1 MNPSTWPLA
10 ALYGLGALASLELL
24 YVVVRRGAR
33 RFRLRLIYHL
43 WALSVAVLVG
53 LLGTTLP
60 ADDALAW
67 KICLAA
73 AALLTVAVAFALVEA
88 LVLLRPWDPLDK
100 PMMPELARDAVRLGL
115 LALTALFLAYA
126 IFEYAPDKL
135 LLSSTALLAVLGL
148 ALQDVLKNLFAGMGM
163 QSDRSFQN
171 GDWLLIDGVP
181 SQVIDMSWRATRLRT
196 NEGVEIAE
204 PNSSLSAI
212 RLTNLGSGRRP
223 VAFSYRVGLPYD
235 APPAAVKRV
244 LLEALRG
251 APGVVA
257 APAPETFVESYGD
270 SAIVY
275 RLRVW
280 TQQIAGL
287 TRFQDG
293 VLTRVWYALQRAG
306 ISVPFPIRT
315 VQWTDTDRGVAASA
329 DRARERVAAEL
340 GRLPLFRELE
350 RDTLGRLAASV
361 RSARYDDREV
371 LVREGDLGDS
381 LFVLDSGAVRVSKTG
396 DGLGSSSVELARL
409 GAGQF
414 FGEMS
419 LLTGEPRSATVTAE
433 AGCEVLVLTREA
445 LQPILAADPALAQ
458 TLSRSIAERSAET
471 EAKLENRR
479 ELARSAGTSAH
490 EESVLARIRSFFKL
504 PEPEGH

>member
-1 MNPSTWPLA
+1 M
-10 ALYGLGALASLELL
+10 LYGLGALASLELL

-33 RFRLRLIYHL
+33 RFQLRLIYHL
-43 WALSVAVLVG
+43 WALSVAAVVA
-53 LLGTTLP
+53 LLGTGLP
-60 ADDALAW
+60 AAGALGW
-67 KICLAA
+67 RISLAA
-73 AALLTVAVAFALVEA
+73 AALLTVAVLFSLVEA
-88 LVLLRPWDPLDK
+88 LVLLRPWDPLEK
-100 PMMPELARDAVRLGL
+100 PMMPELARDAARLGL
-115 LALTALFLAYA
+115 LAITALLVAYA
-126 IFEYAPDKL
+126 IFGYAPDKL
-135 LLSSTALLAVLGL
+135 LLSSTALLAVIGL
-148 ALQDVLKNLFAGMGM
+148 ALQDVLKNLFAGMGL
-163 QSDRSFQN
+163 QSDRTFQS

-235 APPAAVKRV
+235 APPAVVKRV
-244 LLEALRG
+244 LLEALRSS
-251 APGVVA
+251 PGVVS

-275 RLRVW
+275 RMRVW

-293 VLTRVWYALQRAG
+293 VLSRVWYALQRAG
-306 ISVPFPIRT
+306 IPVPFPMRT
-315 VQWTDTDRGVAASA
+315 VQWTDTERAAAGSA
-329 DRARERVAAEL
+329 ERERARVAAVL
-340 GRLPLFRELE
+340 ARLPLFRELD
-350 RDTLGRLAASV
+350 RDTLDRLAASV
-361 RSARYDDREV
+361 RTARYDEREV

-396 DGLGSSSVELARL
+396 DGGSVELARL
-409 GAGQF
+409 GQGQF

-433 AGCEVLVLTREA
+433 GGCEVLVLAREA
-445 LQPILAADPALAQ
+445 LKPILEADPALAQ

-479 ELARSAGTSAH
+479 EQARSSGANAH
-490 EESVLARIRSFFKL
+490 EESILARIRSFFKL
-504 PEPEGH
+504 PEPEDH

>member
-1 MNPSTWPLA
+1 M
-10 ALYGLGALASLELL
+10 LYGLGALASLELL

-33 RFRLRLIYHL
+33 RFQLRLIYHL
-43 WALSVAVLVG
+43 WALSVAAVVA
-53 LLGTTLP
+53 LLGTGLP
-60 ADDALAW
+60 AEGALVWRIA
-67 KICLAA
+67 LAA
-73 AALLTVAVAFALVEA
+73 AALLTVAVLFSLVEA
-88 LVLLRPWDPLDK
+88 LVLLRPWDPLEK
-100 PMMPELARDAVRLGL
+100 PMMPELARDAARLGL
-115 LALTALFLAYA
+115 LAVTALLVAYA
-126 IFEYAPDKL
+126 IFGYAPDKL

-163 QSDRSFQN
+163 QSDRTFQN
-171 GDWLLIDGVP
+171 GDWLMIDGIP

-196 NEGVEIAE
+196 NEGVELSE

-235 APPAAVKRV
+235 APPAVVKRV
-244 LLEALRG
+244 LLDALRNS
-251 APGVVA
+251 PGVVA

-275 RLRVW
+275 RMRVW

-293 VLTRVWYALQRAG
+293 VLSRVWYALQRAG
-306 ISVPFPIRT
+306 IPVPFPMRT
-315 VQWTDTDRGVAASA
+315 VQWTDSERAAAGGAERERG
-329 DRARERVAAEL
+329 RVAAEL
-340 GRLPLFRELE
+340 ARLPLFRELG
-350 RDTLGRLAASV
+350 RDTLDRLAASV
-361 RSARYDDREV
+361 RTARYDEREV

-396 DGLGSSSVELARL
+396 DGLGSGSVELARL
-409 GAGQF
+409 GRGQF

-433 AGCEVLVLTREA
+433 GGCEVLVLAREA
-445 LQPILAADPALAQ
+445 LQPILEADPALAQ

-479 ELARSAGTSAH
+479 EQARSSSANAH
-490 EESVLARIRSFFKL
+490 EESILARIRSFFKL
-504 PEPEGH
+504 PDPEDP